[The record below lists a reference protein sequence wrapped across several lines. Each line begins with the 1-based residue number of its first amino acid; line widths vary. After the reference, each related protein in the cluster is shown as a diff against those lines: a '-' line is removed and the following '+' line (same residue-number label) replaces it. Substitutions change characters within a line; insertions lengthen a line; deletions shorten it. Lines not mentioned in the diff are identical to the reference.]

1 MNHVRP
7 NGLTIRPSTCSCAC
21 RTCNQPCCDKLRAW
35 RYAAISLSNAVDGG
49 LSVKAARAR
58 GNGRDCA
65 ACRHRMGGN
74 SHASRGNR
82 RLARLSLGG
91 NRFNRGAARI
101 CLGHTQHRS
110 RNGQKIST
118 ADKLGL
124 GLHATK
130 NKPTQLNRSVKLC
143 ACSGGVLGPCSQKTG
158 APHTR
163 IGGLLQRGCCCD
175 SGPRIDRGQRFLR
188 PDGNRSHQRRA
199 GNGRRSSHERQ
210 SGAAIERPA
219 VDRKPVHRR

>member
-7 NGLTIRPSTCSCAC
+7 NGPAIRPSTYGCTC
-21 RTCNQPCCDKLRAW
+21 RTCNQPCCDNLRAR
-35 RYAAISLSNAVDGG
+35 RYTAISLSNAIDGG
-49 LSVKAARAR
+49 LGIESTQTSDGSCNSPARSHR
-58 GNGRDCA
+58 VGNDAHTRR
-65 ACRHRMGGN
+65 RHTG
-74 SHASRGNR
+74 
-82 RLARLSLGG
+82 LARLSLGS

-110 RNGQKIST
+110 RNDQKIST

-130 NKPTQLNRSVKLC
+130 NKPAQVNRSVKLC

-163 IGGLLQRGCCCD
+163 IGGLLQRGRCCD
-175 SGPRIDRGQRFLR
+175 LGPGIDRGQRFLR
-188 PDGNRSHQRRA
+188 PDGNRRHQR
-199 GNGRRSSHERQ
+199 
-210 SGAAIERPA
+210 
-219 VDRKPVHRR
+219 